1 MPTNNLQGIDVSHYQ
16 GSVNWSSVKNAGIVF
31 AFAKATD
38 GNTYTDPQF
47 HTNWQ
52 AMQAAGI
59 LRGAYHFYETNDDPV
74 TQAQNFINAI
84 GSLAAN
90 DLPPVVDIEIFKGN
104 FGSAS
109 VAANL
114 QTWLDTVEKA
124 LSRKPMIYTNT
135 NFWNETI
142 NADFSQYPLWIA
154 EYGVSQ
160 PKIPS
165 SWKNW
170 NFWQSSQSGSV
181 AGVTGSVDVDV
192 FAGSMSDLLNLIKA
206 G

>member
-1 MPTNNLQGIDVSHYQ
+1 MPNNTLQGIDVSHYQ
-16 GSVNWSSVKNAGIVF
+16 GTVNWSSVKNAGITF

-52 AMQAAGI
+52 AMQTAGI

-74 TQAQNFINAI
+74 TQAQNFIKAV

-90 DLPPVVDIEIFKGN
+90 DLPPVVDIEIFKGAY
-104 FGSAS
+104 GSAS

-124 LSRKPMIYTNT
+124 LGRKPMIYTNT
-135 NFWNETI
+135 NFWNTTI
-142 NADFSQYPLWIA
+142 NADFSKYPLWIA

-165 SWKNW
+165 SWKSW
-170 NFWQSSQSGSV
+170 TFWQSSQSGSV
-181 AGVTGSVDVDV
+181 AGVTGSVDTDV
-192 FAGSMSDLLNLIKA
+192 FAGSISDLLNLIEA